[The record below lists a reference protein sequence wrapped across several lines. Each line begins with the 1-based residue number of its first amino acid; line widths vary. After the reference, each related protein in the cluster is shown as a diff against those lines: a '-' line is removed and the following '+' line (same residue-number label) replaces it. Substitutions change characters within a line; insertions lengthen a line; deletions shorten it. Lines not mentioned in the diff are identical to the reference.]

1 MIINNITN
9 IIINDCHCCRDRD
22 YYQYYYFCIYHHPL
36 RNDRKDAYI
45 IIIII
50 IIPVGVP
57 QW

>member
-50 IIPVGVP
+50 PVGVP